1 MKIKVKGKIPQQ
13 DKNDI
18 RTLLAGFKADN
29 QQLKIEQALPVLKV
43 AMAGKDYRFKFK
55 TGPNLKVCEVV

>member
-18 RTLLAGFKADN
+18 RTLLAGF
-29 QQLKIEQALPVLKV
+29 L
-43 AMAGKDYRFKFK
+43 AGA
-55 TGPNLKVCEVV
+55 GGNL